1 MTPLILACD
10 APNLRESLQA
20 AYAMPAPNY
29 DQPRAVP
36 DSGATWVMLVG
47 VVVAIW
53 AVRKFGNK

>member
-1 MTPLILACD
+1 MTPPILACD
-10 APNLRESLQA
+10 TPGLRESLQA

-36 DSGATWVMLVG
+36 DSGAGWVML
-47 VVVAIW
+47 AALLLALW